1 MSFTAEN
8 NVIRVTDTN
17 GDVVFDT
24 GTPMPHI
31 AAVIT
36 NTITHVFPESSD
48 SAVAVSFESISSIVS
63 GCRDF
68 SCSFE
73 YVCTTNTVCG
83 FEQQCSPQY
92 SCQYDYWSGG
102 YTCGFVNVCNNVY
115 VCNQVQ
121 SCGYENVC
129 AWVDVQGYRTVGANR
144 VGALEDSSIYDIG
157 AVPDGT
163 NPDFLLVLMTANRTT
178 AGGQADFGSFISAI
192 PNGQKIAAN
201 GSTVL
206 ESAFIPGSAPWLS
219 RIVSVYLSG
228 NTVKAEFKHSNR
240 EYTSQLAFTS
250 SESCF
255 GYPSPYSNADNTSS
269 TWVIT
274 FEVYVGKFTQ

>member
-17 GDVVFDT
+17 GAVVFDT

-36 NTITHVFPESSD
+36 NTITHTFPESSD
-48 SAVAVSFESISSIVS
+48 SAVGVKFEPVSAFTS
-63 GCRDF
+63 GCR
-68 SCSFE
+68 SYQCNFE
-73 YVCTTNTVCG
+73 YVCDTNNVCG
-83 FEQQCSPQY
+83 FQ
-92 SCQYDYWSGG
+92 
-102 YTCGFVNVCNNVY
+102 NVCD
-115 VCNQVQ
+115 
-121 SCGYENVC
+121 
-129 AWVDVQGYRTVGANR
+129 WVDVEGYRTIAANK
-144 VGALEDSSIYDIG
+144 VGALEHSQVYDIG
-157 AVPDGT
+157 SVSGGT

-178 AGGQADFGSFISAI
+178 AGGQADFGTFISAV
-192 PNGQKIAAN
+192 PTGQKIAAN

-206 ESAFIPGSAPWLS
+206 ESAFILGGTPWLS

-240 EYTSQLAFTS
+240 EYTSQLALTS
-250 SESCF
+250 SESCL
-255 GYPSPYSNADNTSS
+255 GYPSPSANADNTSS
-269 TWVIT
+269 TWVIS